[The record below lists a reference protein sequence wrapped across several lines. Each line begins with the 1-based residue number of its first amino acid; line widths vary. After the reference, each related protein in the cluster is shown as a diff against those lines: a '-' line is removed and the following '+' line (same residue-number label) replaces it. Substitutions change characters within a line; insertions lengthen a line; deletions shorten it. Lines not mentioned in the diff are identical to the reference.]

1 MVYAIRERSVINSM
15 DSSVKLV
22 LKKNHGKPIT
32 SILGVL
38 VFLGIIYGR
47 YVYKRKEGTPIIW
60 WVAIIIG
67 ATYLCTIF
75 FQNTTIL
82 FVARLI
88 LVISCL
94 LISASFYYYSAGFTK
109 RKDLTIVITFTMIY
123 IAMNIWYFTEELQES
138 LGKGEGQDDEGWETT
153 SKIRWWIIVVI
164 ISIFTLIKEKGGV
177 GGKIYYGGTLA
188 LSTLFFLYNMAILV
202 RKYTIFSKY
211 TDYIFPLILFFMFA
225 LYNYQDFNKST
236 LDTKFVY
243 VLGFVLTMFLLF
255 IITNTNDMKIKTFV
269 TIFLVVVYNILAI
282 LYGNKDCSGKVSS
295 FTLLKRIIKWSILVL
310 IITLILWNNHF
321 QTSIGDQVQS
331 VASSEGGIDRET
343 ETESLQES
351 LDRKKGTM
359 NTQIREGDRS
369 DERVQLQSEINRL
382 YEKRARD
389 SL

>member
-1 MVYAIRERSVINSM
+1 
-15 DSSVKLV
+15 
-22 LKKNHGKPIT
+22 
-32 SILGVL
+32 
-38 VFLGIIYGR
+38 
-47 YVYKRKEGTPIIW
+47 
-60 WVAIIIG
+60 
-67 ATYLCTIF
+67 
-75 FQNTTIL
+75 
-82 FVARLI
+82 
-88 LVISCL
+88 
-94 LISASFYYYSAGFTK
+94 
-109 RKDLTIVITFTMIY
+109 
-123 IAMNIWYFTEELQES
+123 
-138 LGKGEGQDDEGWETT
+138 
-153 SKIRWWIIVVI
+153 
-164 ISIFTLIKEKGGV
+164 
-177 GGKIYYGGTLA
+177 
-188 LSTLFFLYNMAILV
+188 
-202 RKYTIFSKY
+202 
-211 TDYIFPLILFFMFA
+211 
-225 LYNYQDFNKST
+225 
-236 LDTKFVY
+236 
-243 VLGFVLTMFLLF
+243 
-255 IITNTNDMKIKTFV
+255 MKIKTFV